1 MAQKNYTYKRL
12 GVTTASLSQEVP
24 GSGSAGAL
32 VPTGYQT
39 ITWDESYK
47 SDLDFAMAAQGF
59 EYAYE
64 GTSPP
69 AKSIMQI
76 VPKFLAADASSI
88 PVAAGW
94 TDVLTETLTTLGGTS
109 VGAQVTAVASPS
121 VGVGQARLLVSGGA
135 YSNTVRGAA
144 AYDIPIT
151 SQGIAAFHVPTPIAD
166 TSPNETTYTFKL
178 QMQASGILGTIVP
191 RAGTGFTLVENR

>member
-12 GVTTASLSQEVP
+12 GVTTSSLSQEVP
-24 GSGSAGAL
+24 GTGSAGAL

-39 ITWDESYK
+39 ITWDETYK
-47 SDLDFAMAAQGF
+47 DDLDAAMVTKGF

-64 GTSPP
+64 GEAPP
-69 AKSIMQI
+69 AKSVMQI

-88 PVAAGW
+88 PVANGW
-94 TDVLTETLTTLGGTS
+94 TDVLSETLTTLGDTS

-135 YSNTVRGAA
+135 YSNTVRGAT
-144 AYDIPIT
+144 AYDIPI
-151 SQGIAAFHVPTPIAD
+151 SAQGCAAFHVPTPIAD
-166 TSPNETTYTFKL
+166 TSPDATTYTFKL
-178 QMQASGILGTIVP
+178 QMQATGILGSVVP